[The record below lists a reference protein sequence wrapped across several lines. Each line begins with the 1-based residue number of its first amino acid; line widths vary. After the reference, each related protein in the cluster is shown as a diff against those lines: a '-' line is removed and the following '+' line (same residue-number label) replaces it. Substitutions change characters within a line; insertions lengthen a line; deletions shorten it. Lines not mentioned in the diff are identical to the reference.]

1 MKDFGN
7 RQPATSKTA
16 NSSVGDYHKA
26 LNTALRILT
35 GRDHSKSELIRKLK
49 QRSFK
54 SEDIEKAVSEC
65 ERLDYINDERTAR
78 VFINQMIRK
87 GHGLNRIRHE
97 MNRKGLRGQRIQN
110 ILSEI
115 ESDIDETE
123 GAERILEK
131 NVKRFEREA
140 DLKKRRDKIYRFLYA
155 RGFSQDTIRK
165 LINKHEPYED
175 RNHGSK
181 PKT

>member
-1 MKDFGN
+1 MYHDQ
-7 RQPATSKTA
+7 QPKTSNTA
-16 NSSVGDYHKA
+16 NSSTADYRKA

-49 QRSFK
+49 QRGFK

-78 VFINQMIRK
+78 VYINQMIRK

-97 MNRKGLRGQRIQN
+97 MNKKGLRGQRIQN

-115 ESDIDETE
+115 ESDIDEAE
-123 GAERILEK
+123 GAERILKK
-131 NVKRFEREA
+131 NVKRFEREP

-165 LINKHEPYED
+165 LIKKYDP
-175 RNHGSK
+175 SV
-181 PKT
+181 